1 MEGNQTVIMIV
12 GIILLMGLM
21 ILPQWQARRRQKK
34 QMESIEAGS
43 EIMTIGGIIGKVT
56 YIDRDENRAR
66 IEVAPGVEIE
76 FLASAISRPI
86 VPAEPPEEE
95 SDDPAAP
102 EEA

>member
-12 GIILLMGLM
+12 GIALLMVLM
-21 ILPQWQARRRQKK
+21 FLPQWQARRRQKK
-34 QMESIEAGS
+34 QMESIQAGS
-43 EIMTIGGIIGKVT
+43 EVMTIGGIIGKVT

-66 IEVAPGVEIE
+66 IEVAPGIELE

-86 VPAEPPEEE
+86 EPAESPEEP
-95 SDDPAAP
+95 DDSTAT